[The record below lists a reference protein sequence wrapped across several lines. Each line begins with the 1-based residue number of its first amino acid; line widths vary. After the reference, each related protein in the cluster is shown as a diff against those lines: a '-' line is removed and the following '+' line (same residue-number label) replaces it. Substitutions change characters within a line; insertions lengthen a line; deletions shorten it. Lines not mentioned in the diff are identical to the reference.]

1 MSGHFRALPKELH
14 IFPGNPLLPGAM
26 PHPQGVYFSVFSR
39 HATGMI
45 LCLYESPHDD
55 KPAASLR
62 LDPVRNRTGDIWHC
76 YIPGLKPGT
85 LYLWRAEG
93 PFAPH
98 EGHRFNPNKVLI
110 DPYAKALTD
119 GTLDLCSALAY
130 AERSPDKDL

>member
-1 MSGHFRALPKELH
+1 MSNLYRPIPQNLEVS
-14 IFPGNPLLPGAM
+14 PGNPLLPGAV
-26 PHPQGVYFSVFSR
+26 PHAEGVNFSVFSR

-45 LCLYESPHDD
+45 LCLYTTPHDNV
-55 KPAASLR
+55 PSASLR
-62 LDPVRNRTGDIWHC
+62 LDPERNRTGDMWHC
-76 YIPGLKPGT
+76 FIPKLKSGT

-93 PFAPH
+93 PFAPQ

-130 AERSPDKDL
+130 DENSTR